1 MPPVFRSLVVDRH
14 ARVALLGDADGARE
28 AWLILHGHGMLAQG
42 ILHWF
47 RQAERPHRLLVAPEA
62 LSRFYTDVQGPR
74 TVGASW
80 LTRED
85 RDNELADTMAYLD
98 RAVALCVPPE
108 LPLEIHGFSQGVGIG
123 ARWAVH
129 TARGIRRL
137 VCWAGGFPEDV
148 GGDALARVFGGR
160 PVHMV
165 IGETDTL
172 VSPDR
177 VEADAERLRQQGQPV
192 ALHRFVGGHRI
203 DDGVLAAFAAEPG
216 PE

>member
-14 ARVALLGDADGARE
+14 ARVAYAGDPDRAEE

-47 RQAERPHRLLVAPEA
+47 RPAERPHRLLVAPEA

-85 RDNELADTMAYLD
+85 RDHDIADTLAYLD
-98 RAVALCVPPE
+98 RAVDLCIRPG
-108 LPLEIHGFSQGVGIG
+108 LPLEVHGFSQGVGVG

-137 VCWAGGFPEDV
+137 VCWAGGFPDDV
-148 GGDALARVFGGR
+148 GGAAVTRVLGGR
-160 PVHMV
+160 PVDMV
-165 IGETDTL
+165 VGETDAM

-177 VEADAERLRQQGQPV
+177 IAADATRLRQQGQPV
-192 ALHRFVGGHRI
+192 TIHRFVGGHRI

-216 PE
+216 PA